1 MIAVVVVVVVVV
13 IVGMIPVEFVR
24 PMRYSIHSGQPAWH
38 CHVRKRV
45 YAPGPHHRETQMK
58 GLQQETTAGELP
70 DLRSFI

>member
-1 MIAVVVVVVVVV
+1 MIAVVVVVVVV